1 MRLEALEHL
10 FFNVFDVGEPIKRL
24 RSAIGARVS
33 YCSSSSGDTSKA
45 PASFAKISSEG
56 NLLPSSVSE
65 RKAEEM
71 PILFANPRKDKSA
84 LSLFPAAPSSIAF

>member
-1 MRLEALEHL
+1 M
-10 FFNVFDVGEPIKRL
+10 
-24 RSAIGARVS
+24 GARVS
-33 YCSSSSGDTSKA
+33 YCLSSSGDTSKA

-56 NLLPSSVSE
+56 NRLPISMSE

-84 LSLFPAAPSSIAF
+84 FIPQFVDSFTQRDFDHMLANKAYWQYRLNPCHLARIKRE